1 MLKRFPAL
9 LPALR
14 SLRFAGALAAV
25 LVLPVSQFAV
35 PPANLNSAK
44 YAVAQYVNTGE
55 YGRDVAKIAL
65 KANKYL
71 AKRVAQP
78 AKPDEKRAIV
88 FDIDETT
95 LSNLPHIMA
104 NDYGYVPAVWRRWV
118 AEGQARA
125 IVPVQLIYDLAVKNN
140 VTVFFVTGRN
150 PVDATGTERNLR
162 EVGYETWA
170 KIYYRP
176 EGDAG
181 STAAFK
187 TGVRRQIVAEGY
199 TIIANIGDQDSDL
212 TGGAAERTFKLPN
225 PFYIVR

>member
-1 MLKRFPAL
+1 MRFPAL
-9 LPALR
+9 LPVLR
-14 SLRFAGALAAV
+14 RLRLAGALAVV
-25 LVLPVSQFAV
+25 LTLPASQFAV
-35 PPANLNSAK
+35 APANLNSAK
-44 YAVAQYVNTGE
+44 YAVAQYVNSGE
-55 YGRDVAKIAL
+55 YGRDVAAIAL

-71 AKRVAQP
+71 AKRVARP

-150 PVDATGTERNLR
+150 PVDAPGTERNLR

-176 EGDAG
+176 EGDTG

-187 TGVRRQIVAEGY
+187 TGIRRQIVAEGY

-212 TGGAAERTFKLPN
+212 AGGAAERTFKLPN